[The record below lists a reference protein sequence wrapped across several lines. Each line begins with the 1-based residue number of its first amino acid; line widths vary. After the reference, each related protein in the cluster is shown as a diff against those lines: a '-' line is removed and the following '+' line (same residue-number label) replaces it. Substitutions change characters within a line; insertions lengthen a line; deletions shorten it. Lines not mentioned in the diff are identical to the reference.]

1 MWKPLWEFY
10 TGIYHSVYLI
20 LTQKSCQRLWG
31 WDQLSSGATLDC
43 FSTLAITSTEDFE
56 EELTIDED
64 LQGHDFISLK
74 LQMHNMNTF

>member
-1 MWKPLWEFY
+1 MRMRSAFFWCY
-10 TGIYHSVYLI
+10 T
-20 LTQKSCQRLWG
+20 RL
-31 WDQLSSGATLDC
+31 C